1 MKREKER
8 EMEREIYIREE
19 ADFPLGPGMSA
30 NHYFRAESLISILKE
45 REK

>member
-8 EMEREIYIREE
+8 EMEREIYIARKLI
-19 ADFPLGPGMSA
+19 FLCGPGMSA
-30 NHYFRAESLISILKE
+30 NYYFRAVSLISVLKV